1 MKTRRRT
8 PPDGREGSTRMTEPF
23 ALNDENTPTRLQ
35 ILLLSRLLITT
46 LLLVIYLYLQ
56 FQEEE
61 LLPEI
66 SIRGFG
72 AAIFASFALAAAYT
86 VFRYFVADAR
96 LNVYLQGVGDV
107 FLVTGLVHATGGVVS
122 VYAVFYPLIVIYS
135 VFFLGRGGGMIIASL
150 CSVCYGLLLDLEY
163 YRIVPVGEYVH
174 FQFYDQRAG
183 HVFTR
188 IVTYIVSFYII
199 AFLASFVVERERR
212 ARTLLAEK
220 ETAFDQLD
228 LLHRSIIESVDAG
241 IVTTNLLQQIKSF
254 NRAATQLTGFSFRTV
269 ENRNINEVFPGF
281 ANAAGLADDRDPS
294 GVPRSRFE
302 MPFRGSDREEMIL
315 GCAVSPLKDKRGRR
329 IGHILVFQDLTA
341 IRRME
346 ESVEK
351 SRRLAFIGEMAA
363 GLAHEIRNPLAS
375 ISGSIQVLK
384 NSLVLPDADH
394 RLMQIILRGREQ
406 LENVVRDF
414 LLLARPSTGI
424 PESFDPRAVI
434 DDVIESLR
442 YVADWNEGIQVVRNY
457 RHSGSMSA
465 NRTEFRQVLWNLLLN
480 AVQVMPEG
488 GTLTVET
495 DMAEAADEKRFLQ
508 LRISDSGPGIGA
520 SDLEKIFE
528 PFYTTKER
536 GTGLGLAIV
545 NRIVEGMEGSIAL
558 DTLTGRGTTFR
569 IRLPLPESE
578 TGAP

>member
-1 MKTRRRT
+1 
-8 PPDGREGSTRMTEPF
+8 MTEPF
-23 ALNDENTPTRLQ
+23 ALNDENTPTRLR

-46 LLLVIYLYLQ
+46 LLLAIYLYLQ

-66 SIRGFG
+66 SIPGFG
-72 AAIFASFALAAAYT
+72 AVIFASFALAAVYT

-150 CSVCYGLLLDLEY
+150 CSVSYGLLLDLEY
-163 YRIVPVGEYVH
+163 YRVIPVGDYVH

-199 AFLASFVVERERR
+199 AFLASFVVERERQ

-241 IVTTNLLQQIKSF
+241 IVTTNLLQQVKSF

-281 ANAAGLADDRDPS
+281 ARAAGLADDRDPG

-315 GCAVSPLKDKRGRR
+315 GCAISPLKDKRDRR

-442 YVADWNEGIQVVRNY
+442 YVADWNEGVQVVRNY
-457 RHSGSMSA
+457 RHSGSISA

-480 AVQVMPEG
+480 AVQAMPEG

-495 DMAEAADEKRFLQ
+495 DTAETADGKRFLQ
-508 LRISDSGPGIGA
+508 LRISDSGPGVGS

-558 DTLTGRGTTFR
+558 NTLPGRGTTFR
-569 IRLPLPESE
+569 IRLPIPESE
-578 TGAP
+578 KGAP

>member
-1 MKTRRRT
+1 
-8 PPDGREGSTRMTEPF
+8 MTEPF
-23 ALNDENTPTRLQ
+23 ALNDENTPTRLR

-46 LLLVIYLYLQ
+46 LLLAIYLYLQ
-56 FQEEE
+56 FQEED

-66 SIRGFG
+66 SIPGFG
-72 AAIFASFALAAAYT
+72 AAIFASFALAAVYT

-107 FLVTGLVHATGGVVS
+107 LLVTGLVHATGGVVS

-163 YRIVPVGEYVH
+163 YRIIPVGEYVH

-188 IVTYIVSFYII
+188 IVTYIVSFYLIS
-199 AFLASFVVERERR
+199 FLASFVVERERQ

-241 IVTTNLLQQIKSF
+241 IVTMNLLQQVKSF
-254 NRAATQLTGFSFRTV
+254 NRAATQLTGFHFRTV

-281 ANAAGLADDRDPS
+281 AGAAGLADDRNP
-294 GVPRSRFE
+294 GGIPRSRFE
-302 MPFRGSDREEMIL
+302 MPFRGNDREEMIL
-315 GCAVSPLKDKRGRR
+315 GCAISPLKDKRDRR

-384 NSLVLPDADH
+384 NSLVLPDADQ

-424 PESFDPRAVI
+424 PESFDPREVF

-457 RHSGSMSA
+457 RHSGSMST

-480 AVQVMPEG
+480 AVQTMPDG

-495 DMAEAADEKRFLQ
+495 DTADTADGERFLQ
-508 LRISDSGPGIGA
+508 LRISDSGPGIDA

-545 NRIVEGMEGSIAL
+545 NRIVEGMEGSITL
-558 DTLTGRGTTFR
+558 DTLPGRGTTFR

>member
-1 MKTRRRT
+1 
-8 PPDGREGSTRMTEPF
+8 MTEPLD
-23 ALNDENTPTRLQ
+23 LNDESTQRRLR

-46 LLLVIYLYLQ
+46 LLLAIFIYLSYR
-56 FQEEE
+56 EED

-66 SIRGFG
+66 SIPGFG
-72 AAIFASFALAAAYT
+72 AVIFTSYALSVLYA
-86 VFRYFVADAR
+86 VFRFFFPEPR
-96 LNVYLQGVGDV
+96 LNIYLQGLGDV
-107 FLVTGLVHATGGVVS
+107 LLVTGLVHATGGVVS
-122 VYAVFYPLIVIYS
+122 VYAVFYPLVVIYC
-135 VFFLGRGGGMIIASL
+135 VFFLGRGGGMIIASA
-150 CSVCYGLLLDLEY
+150 CSVCYGLLVDLEY
-163 YRIVPVGEYVH
+163 YRVIPIEEYVH
-174 FQFYDQRAG
+174 LQFYDQRPG
-183 HVFTR
+183 YVFTR
-188 IVTYIVSFYII
+188 IVTYILSFYVI
-199 AFLASFVVERERR
+199 AFLSSFVVERERR

-241 IVTTNLLQQIKSF
+241 IATMNLQQQIKSF
-254 NRAATQLTGFSFRTV
+254 NRAASQITGFHTRSV

-281 ANAAGLADDRDPS
+281 SRAAGLTNDLDFS

-302 MPFRGSDREEMIL
+302 MPLRGKGGEEMIL
-315 GCAVSPLKDKRGRR
+315 GCAISALKDKGDRR
-329 IGHILVFQDLTA
+329 IGHILIFQDLTA
-341 IRRME
+341 IKRME

-384 NSLVLPDADH
+384 DGLILPDADQ

-414 LLLARPSTGI
+414 LLLARPSSGH
-424 PESFDPRAVI
+424 PESFDPRQVI
-434 DDVIESLR
+434 EDVIESLR
-442 YVADWNEGIQVVRNY
+442 YVTDWNEGIQVARHF
-457 RHSGSMSA
+457 RHSGSISA

-480 AVQVMPEG
+480 SVQAMPEG

-495 DMAEAADEKRFLQ
+495 DMAETAEGKRFLQ
-508 LRISDSGPGIGA
+508 LRVSDSGPGIES

-545 NRIVEGMEGSIAL
+545 NRIVEGMEGSIRL
-558 DTLTGRGTTFR
+558 ETRPERGTTFR
-569 IRLPLPESE
+569 IRLPLPENV
-578 TGAP
+578 TGGP

>member
-1 MKTRRRT
+1 
-8 PPDGREGSTRMTEPF
+8 MTEPF
-23 ALNDENTPTRLQ
+23 ALNDENTPTRLR

-46 LLLVIYLYLQ
+46 LLLAIYLYLQ
-56 FQEEE
+56 FREQD

-66 SIRGFG
+66 SVPGFG
-72 AAIFASFALAAAYT
+72 KVIFVSYALSAAY
-86 VFRYFVADAR
+86 VIFQHVYADAR
-96 LNVYLQGVGDV
+96 VNLYLQGLGDV
-107 FLVTGLVHATGGVVS
+107 LLVTGLVHATGGVVS

-135 VFFLGRGGGMIIASL
+135 VFFLGRGGGMIIASG
-150 CSVCYGLLLDLEY
+150 CSVCYGLLVDLEY
-163 YRIVPVGEYVH
+163 YRVIPVEDYVH
-174 FQFYDQRAG
+174 LQFYEYRPG
-183 HVFTR
+183 YVFTR

-241 IVTTNLLQQIKSF
+241 IMTMNLQQQVKSF
-254 NRAATQLTGFSFRTV
+254 NRAAAQITGFHSRAV

-281 ANAAGLADDRDPS
+281 SRAAGLTDHRDS
-294 GVPRSRFE
+294 NGVARSRFE
-302 MPFRGSDREEMIL
+302 MPFLGKDGEEMVL
-315 GCAVSPLKDKRGRR
+315 GYAVSALKDKGDRR
-329 IGHILVFQDLTA
+329 IGHILIFQDLTS
-341 IRRME
+341 IKRME

-384 NSLVLPDADH
+384 NGLVLPDADQ

-414 LLLARPSTGI
+414 LLLARPSSGS
-424 PESFDPRAVI
+424 PESFDPRQVI

-442 YVADWNEGIQVVRNY
+442 YVADWNEGIQTVRDF
-457 RHSGSMSA
+457 RHSGDVSA

-480 AVQVMPEG
+480 AVQAMPDG
-488 GTLTVET
+488 GTLKVET
-495 DMAEAADEKRFLQ
+495 ETTETAEGKRFLE
-508 LRISDSGPGIGA
+508 LLISDTGQGIEA

-545 NRIVEGMEGSIAL
+545 NRIVEGMEGSIRL
-558 DTLTGRGTTFR
+558 DTRLEQGTTFR
-569 IRLPLPESE
+569 IRLPLPENI
-578 TGAP
+578 TGGP